1 MAPTRTSPAY
11 VTQHAVALTSP
22 ALALKLSEYKLHCMF
37 LVSTSVSLDSLDMS
51 VKYPSSASVQESASY
66 DAIQKKGR
74 RRSAMAGHHDVQVLV
89 NQVGHQWY
97 DP

>member
-1 MAPTRTSPAY
+1 
-11 VTQHAVALTSP
+11 
-22 ALALKLSEYKLHCMF
+22 
-37 LVSTSVSLDSLDMS
+37 MS